1 MIKIL
6 NFTNSQQSLMSVD
19 LMSNSLPF
27 NSANK
32 LMPIFEW
39 KNLHLVESTIRFVNV
54 YDSTGEKFI
63 H

>member
-27 NSANK
+27 NFANK

-39 KNLHLVESTIRFVNV
+39 KNLYLVESTIHFVNV
-54 YDSTGEKFI
+54 HDSTGEKFI

>member
-6 NFTNSQQSLMSVD
+6 NFTNSQQSLKSVD

-27 NSANK
+27 NFASK

-39 KNLHLVESTIRFVNV
+39 KNLYLVESTICFVNA
-54 YDSTGEKFI
+54 YDSTGEKFL

>member
-1 MIKIL
+1 MIKSL

-19 LMSNSLPF
+19 LTSNSLPF
-27 NSANK
+27 NFASK

-39 KNLHLVESTIRFVNV
+39 KNLYLVESTIRFVNA
-54 YDSTGEKFI
+54 YDSTGERSI

>member
-1 MIKIL
+1 
-6 NFTNSQQSLMSVD
+6 
-19 LMSNSLPF
+19 MSNSLLF
-27 NSANK
+27 NFASK

-39 KNLHLVESTIRFVNV
+39 KNLYLVESTIRLVNA